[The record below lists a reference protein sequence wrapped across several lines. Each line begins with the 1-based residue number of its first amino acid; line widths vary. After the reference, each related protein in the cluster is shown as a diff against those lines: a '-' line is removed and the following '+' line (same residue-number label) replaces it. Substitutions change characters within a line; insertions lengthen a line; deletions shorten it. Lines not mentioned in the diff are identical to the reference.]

1 MFAITG
7 SKGFHI
13 TFPNGYTISVQF
25 GGGNYS
31 DNYNF
36 RIGDESKERTLESST
51 AETAFWGP
59 DGKMITEGN
68 DGDCVQG
75 YQTIEQ
81 VWERMQRVAA
91 MPVASVK
98 GEGK

>member
-1 MFAITG
+1 MSSFSITG

-25 GGGNYS
+25 GGGNYGT
-31 DNYNF
+31 NYDF
-36 RIGDESKERTLESST
+36 QIGEEKNERNLRADTV
-51 AETAFWGP
+51 ETAWWGP
-59 DGKMITEGN
+59 DGEMQAEGD
-68 DGDCVQG
+68 DGDNVQG

-91 MPVASVK
+91 LPRKES
-98 GEGK
+98 GK